1 MRRGIGQLGARFQRC
16 DRGIAA
22 LEFALLAPALLMLVF
37 GIVVYSIYFSA
48 YMGVRQ
54 AASEGARAAMAG
66 LDSTERSQFATA
78 RAQQVIDNYGAIF
91 TNGEPPRIT
100 AQPIATG
107 VFEVRVSYSIA
118 ANPIVRFTPFIPIPQ
133 PDIVS
138 AVVVTNGSY

>member
-1 MRRGIGQLGARFQRC
+1 MKRNALRTPLRFQRC

-37 GIVVYSIYFSA
+37 GIIVYSVYFSA

-66 LDSTERSQFATA
+66 LDSTERAQFATA
-78 RAQQVIDNYGAIF
+78 RAEQVIANYGAIF
-91 TNGEPPRIT
+91 GSGDGPEVT
-100 AQPIATG
+100 AAPIGVG
-107 VFEVRVSYSIA
+107 VFEVRVRYDMSA
-118 ANPIVRFTPFIPIPQ
+118 HPITQFTPFIPIPQ
-133 PDIVS
+133 PEIVS

>member
-1 MRRGIGQLGARFQRC
+1 MKGASHWFGVRFQRC

-22 LEFALLAPALLMLVF
+22 LEFALLAPILLMLVF

-48 YMGVRQ
+48 YLGVRQ

-66 LDSTERSQFATA
+66 LDSTERTQFATA
-78 RAQQVIDNYGAIF
+78 RAQQVITNYGAIF
-91 TNGEPPRIT
+91 TSGEAPQIT

-107 VFEVRVSYSIA
+107 VFEVRVTYDMGTH
-118 ANPIVRFTPFIPIPQ
+118 PITRFTPFIPLPK
-133 PDIVS
+133 PEIVS